1 MSRWKST
8 LQTFIFAVA
17 DPQQRLQV
25 YSDCDLT
32 YQSPFVNALQSWN
45 SLTQLDLWLVRLKLD
60 PNLAPPEFKLK
71 NLRLRDVELSSAF
84 ELEWLIGKGD
94 DGRGTNTK
102 TLILQD
108 LEFTSTPNSSSPLLS
123 IFTPEKSPPFAPSL
137 TELQLHLL
145 HPLGSPTPSNVLSS
159 LITLE
164 TLLIGGAGVDL
175 PLLASI
181 FPPLSG
187 STSLQTPYPSRN
199 IKHLTLNYLIHPSL
213 RNAGYPPLLKL
224 SSRSF
229 HNTLFTHLLSP
240 HAVPHLK
247 TLAFQPNGRF
257 PRTWSWTQRRDSMMP
272 TWFLRP
278 EHSTSTSDESDA
290 WEEFESP
297 LRHVNRQRRKE
308 DLQNGGQGE
317 TGNITWLR
325 NRSEIEY
332 ADVRSD
338 GEDEEDQEEEEFDE
352 DALFEPSSDEE
363 QPMAVI
369 RRDQDS
375 DSDF

>member
-1 MSRWKST
+1 
-8 LQTFIFAVA
+8 
-17 DPQQRLQV
+17 
-25 YSDCDLT
+25 
-32 YQSPFVNALQSWN
+32 
-45 SLTQLDLWLVRLKLD
+45 
-60 PNLAPPEFKLK
+60 
-71 NLRLRDVELSSAF
+71 
-84 ELEWLIGKGD
+84 
-94 DGRGTNTK
+94 
-102 TLILQD
+102 
-108 LEFTSTPNSSSPLLS
+108 
-123 IFTPEKSPPFAPSL
+123 
-137 TELQLHLL
+137 
-145 HPLGSPTPSNVLSS
+145 
-159 LITLE
+159 
-164 TLLIGGAGVDL
+164 
-175 PLLASI
+175 
-181 FPPLSG
+181 
-187 STSLQTPYPSRN
+187 
-199 IKHLTLNYLIHPSL
+199 
-213 RNAGYPPLLKL
+213 
-224 SSRSF
+224 
-229 HNTLFTHLLSP
+229 
-240 HAVPHLK
+240 
-247 TLAFQPNGRF
+247 
-257 PRTWSWTQRRDSMMP
+257 MP

-308 DLQNGGQGE
+308 NLQNGGQGE